1 MPAEIPDG
9 AVLVARAILNSSL
22 WTMRADDRVVAMT
35 CIALCNRKPR
45 RWWNGEREILIE
57 TGQFVRSREGL
68 AKACN
73 LPLQRVRT
81 SVQHLEN
88 TGFLTRK
95 STRAYTVYSLP
106 KYQHYQD
113 LAKYSDS
120 VIQEANPESNPPLT
134 RNQPAANHKQQ
145 HTAHSG
151 PSGSSAKPKGG
162 DGGTGDAVVVGDE
175 LLDRVSV
182 AISTELLE
190 SISMSKPIAA
200 TLAAQKTVAQ
210 VLRAVQQAR
219 LQTKPGGWA
228 RMALESDWTLPESSG
243 PERLEVMRKLSAFGE
258 KRKAVFRGILEQTGI
273 SKRLPGEDEDAWFKR
288 VNNELKKRREESKP
302 GRKTAKGT

>member
-35 CIALCNRKPR
+35 CIALCNRRRR
-45 RWWNGEREILIE
+45 RWWNGEREITIE

-95 STRAYTVYSLP
+95 STRSYTVYSLP

-120 VIQEANPESNPPLT
+120 AISEANPDSNPPLT
-134 RNQPAANHKQQ
+134 RDQPAANHKQQ
-145 HTAHSG
+145 HRQPSVHSE
-151 PSGSSAKPKGG
+151 SAAKPKSGG
-162 DGGTGDAVVVGDE
+162 DGTGDVVVVGQG
-175 LLDRVSV
+175 LLERISV
-182 AISTELLE
+182 PVSTELLE
-190 SISMSKPIAA
+190 SISVSKPIAA
-200 TLAAQKTVAQ
+200 ALAAQKTVGQ
-210 VLRAVQQAR
+210 ILRAVQQAR
-219 LQTKPGGWA
+219 FQIKPGGWA
-228 RMALESDWTLPESSG
+228 RMALESDWTLPESNG
-243 PERLEVMRKLSAFGE
+243 PERLEVMRKLSLFGE
-258 KRKAVFRGILEQTGI
+258 KRKAVFRGILEETGI

-302 GRKTAKGT
+302 GRKASKGT